1 MCACASRNHAM
12 AVAYANIAQ
21 GYTDSILAGGV
32 EATIEPLYFAGFSK
46 MEAMSTNN
54 DNPEKAS
61 RPFDVKRDG
70 FVMAEGAGVL
80 FLEAEEHAK
89 ARGATILGEIVGYGA
104 TTDAYH
110 MTAPD
115 YRGAMKAMKLAIE
128 RSNLHPTDI
137 DYINAHGTSTPTGDI
152 SETKAIQTLFEDH
165 IHKLKVSST
174 KSMTG
179 HMFGA
184 A

>member
-1 MCACASRNHAM
+1 
-12 AVAYANIAQ
+12 
-21 GYTDSILAGGV
+21 
-32 EATIEPLYFAGFSK
+32 
-46 MEAMSTNN
+46 
-54 DNPEKAS
+54 S
-61 RPFDVKRDG
+61 RPFDIDRDG
-70 FVMAEGAGVL
+70 FVMAAGAGVL

-89 ARGATILGEIVGYGA
+89 AREATILGKIIGYGA

-128 RSNLHPTDI
+128 RSNLHPTVI
-137 DYINAHGTSTPTGDI
+137 DYINAHGISTPTGDI

-184 A
+184 AGGTEAILTLKGLQ